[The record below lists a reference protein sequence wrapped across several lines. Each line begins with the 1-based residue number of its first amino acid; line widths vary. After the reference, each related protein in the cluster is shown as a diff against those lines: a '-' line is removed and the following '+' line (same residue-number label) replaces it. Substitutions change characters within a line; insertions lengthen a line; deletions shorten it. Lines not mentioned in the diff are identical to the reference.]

1 MLLGGD
7 QRRVGG
13 REGGISQR
21 LDVASRAHSSSA
33 ICGVKGAII
42 STSGSTTSRGEP
54 VPAATPVRWLLSV
67 ISLATAVLNRRL
79 VRSFRTPA
87 IVRWSSRRMVSYSGG
102 AEDKALER
110 GLLFRRE
117 IIARLEEHGR

>member
-1 MLLGGD
+1 MVIERDQLGH
-7 QRRVGG
+7 RSV
-13 REGGISQR
+13 
-21 LDVASRAHSSSA
+21 
-33 ICGVKGAII
+33 
-42 STSGSTTSRGEP
+42 EP
-54 VPAATPVRWLLSV
+54 EACE
-67 ISLATAVLNRRL
+67 VL
-79 VRSFRTPA
+79 RTPA